1 MVCKY
6 FLLLHGF
13 PFHSADCFLCSEEVS
28 SVLVPLVC
36 VFVACTFAVISKKSL
51 QRTMPWSFLPI
62 FSSRNV
68 MISAVAFKSLIH
80 LELIFVSGVE

>member
-1 MVCKY
+1 MA
-6 FLLLHGF
+6 FLYILQI
-13 PFHSADCFLCSEEVS
+13 VS
-28 SVLVPLVC
+28 FALQKLSSFLVPLVC

-62 FSSRNV
+62 FSSRNI
-68 MISAVAFKSLIH
+68 ISAIIFKSLTH